1 MQYEDLIERVGWG
14 EEFLFEYHGEKYW
27 ISQNPNGRYLTRESD
42 GYSQEFKTTYELF
55 LRKDIPSKE
64 AVIEDFNQLIL
75 PWWELEANE
84 FVTDGEIKE
93 MTIYIAS

>member
-14 EEFLFEYHGEKYW
+14 EEILFEYHGEKYW

-55 LRKDIPSKE
+55 NNAK
-64 AVIEDFNQLIL
+64 IEGKSIL
-75 PWWELEANE
+75 QIW
-84 FVTDGEIKE
+84 DEIKNQF
-93 MTIYIAS
+93 